1 MTPAPEKLWYFPGME
16 SGAQKEP
23 SCTSCGGSGEI
34 PTDFGPTDCPDCGGA
49 GFLPRKNALVD
60 WRSRDIE
67 RAVAAGI
74 HPAAVDIR
82 WLLAELRS
90 ARSALNQ
97 VVALAHDIQDDEAI
111 AVKIRLVA
119 SRALGL

>member
-1 MTPAPEKLWYFPGME
+1 M
-16 SGAQKEP
+16 
-23 SCTSCGGSGEI
+23 
-34 PTDFGPTDCPDCGGA
+34 
-49 GFLPRKNALVD
+49 PRKNALIE

-74 HPAAVDIR
+74 HPAPVDIR

-90 ARSALNQ
+90 ERNALNQ
-97 VVALAHDIQDDEAI
+97 VVALAHDVNDEDAI

>member
-1 MTPAPEKLWYFPGME
+1 ME
-16 SGAQKEP
+16 IGAQKEP
-23 SCTSCGGSGEI
+23 GCTSCGGSGEI

-49 GFLPRKNALVD
+49 GFLPPKNALVE

-67 RAVAAGI
+67 RAVGAGI
-74 HPAAVDIR
+74 HPAPVDIR

-90 ARSALNQ
+90 ARRALSE
-97 VVALAHDIQDDEAI
+97 VVALAHDVSDDDAI
-111 AVKIRLVA
+111 AMKIRIVA

>member
-1 MTPAPEKLWYFPGME
+1 ME
-16 SGAQKEP
+16 SGAQGEP
-23 SCTSCGGSGEI
+23 SCTSCGGTGEI

-49 GFLPRKNALVD
+49 GFLPRKSVLVD

-67 RAVAAGI
+67 RAVSAGI
-74 HPAAVDIR
+74 RPAAVDIR

-90 ARSALNQ
+90 ARSALSE
-97 VVALAHDIQDDEAI
+97 VVALAHDVNDDDAI
-111 AVKIRLVA
+111 AMKIRVVA